1 MLFAVSVTARNSGA
15 LNRTSK
21 RHTDTLKTPRE
32 VRDDEKGGWSAAAQ
46 TNALFG
52 HKAKQRSAELVLSP
66 TLTLVFF
73 SVFPPTLGRMCI
85 FS

>member
-32 VRDDEKGGWSAAAQ
+32 VRDDEKGGWSAAAH

-52 HKAKQRSAELVLSP
+52 HKAKQRSAELVYRSNTHTRFFLS
-66 TLTLVFF
+66 F
-73 SVFPPTLGRMCI
+73 STNSGKNVHL
-85 FS
+85 